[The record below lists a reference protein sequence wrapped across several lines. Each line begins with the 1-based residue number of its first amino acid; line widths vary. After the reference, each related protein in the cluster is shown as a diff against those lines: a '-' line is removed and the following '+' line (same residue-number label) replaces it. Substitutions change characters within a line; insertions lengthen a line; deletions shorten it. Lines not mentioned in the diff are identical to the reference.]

1 MEGELRF
8 KKDKCSQVGFII
20 SPVTPDNSGQYW
32 CTAQYKGKT
41 SEYGISLMVLM
52 ETR

>member
-1 MEGELRF
+1 MSNLRS
-8 KKDKCSQVGFII
+8 KNISQVGFII

-32 CTAQYKGKT
+32 CLAKYLGKT
-41 SEYGISLMVLM
+41 SEYGISLNVLM